1 MKRGTRIE
9 YTYALGKVVQGRI
22 VRSYAPH
29 MPEWFLCELVDTAGK
44 YRVGCHTGQLR
55 VVDNR
60 PRAS

>member
-22 VRSYAPH
+22 VRPYSGE
-29 MPEWFLCELVDTAGK
+29 MPEWYLCKLTDKAGD
-44 YRVGCHTGQLR
+44 YSVGCHIGQIR

-60 PRAS
+60 GRKP